1 MSAASLPPLPLY
13 PPGCREKSQILWKKR
28 VGMTSEAFS
37 KHCARDSNSTQLHFA
52 FLSLASS
59 DINEDTLETEN
70 AAAAAAAAF
79 TASTH
84 LKEAVLGRSELQLMG
99 LGSSGAAESWGG
111 TYCCVAG
118 LGVLLHPC
126 LPSEVLF
133 GVPSMG
139 NAALHQGCT
148 PVWGGPGAAARWSAA
163 ALSWCGLCPCD
174 VASSWLFA
182 AEGCDVGFPAA
193 LVSSESEFGEQ
204 RSRGWESLKL
214 PSPTV

>member
-1 MSAASLPPLPLY
+1 
-13 PPGCREKSQILWKKR
+13 
-28 VGMTSEAFS
+28 MTSEAFS

-139 NAALHQGCT
+139 DAALHQGCT
-148 PVWGGPGAAARWSAA
+148 PA
-163 ALSWCGLCPCD
+163 
-174 VASSWLFA
+174 
-182 AEGCDVGFPAA
+182 
-193 LVSSESEFGEQ
+193 FGEG
-204 RSRGWESLKL
+204 RVLLLAGALL
-214 PSPTV
+214 PSPGAGCVPVMLPALGFLPRKDVMLAFQQLWFQAKVNLESKGAGAGRALSCLHPQFENV